1 MARYIKV
8 DKDRIPYKF
17 DIQINKKTY
26 TMEWQYNS
34 RHDFFTVA
42 VSTITEVLTSGEKL
56 VLGKALLSERPY
68 IDFPLIRPSDSTGLE
83 KRITWGNLGNSV
95 LLYVGGNSE

>member
-42 VSTITEVLTSGEKL
+42 ISTVTDVLTTGEKL
-56 VLGKALLSERPY
+56 VLGKALLSERAY
-68 IDFPLIRPSDSTGLE
+68 IPFPMIRPADSTGKA
-83 KRITWGNLGNSV
+83 KRITWDNFGSNV
-95 LLYVGGNSE
+95 LIYVGGDGE